1 MSAQPV
7 DQHWFISLHGKRY
20 GPYTFAALSQAA
32 AKGVIKAD
40 TNVWRLGWVK
50 WHPADRVPGLIEQ
63 AADPEGLDPITGEG
77 DEQHRDDPS
86 ERLELEGEDQPAE
99 ETRPMR
105 RQPAETAV
113 VADYHSEG
121 SRPGYGGEAA
131 SESPRGRKP
140 RRTVDVTA
148 VDGPNLDGLTTLDEE
163 DGGSLEPRMM
173 ENARIEREA
182 APVDAGDARAA
193 AAEARWGRRQRTEE
207 TDARIAASRWERR
220 GQTGDDDGW
229 VASRRKN
236 PAGDDKQDDD
246 AAPAALPARN
256 DDGAQLKIGNA
267 EAVARPEVP
276 PQVRYTATAAPP
288 RRFATGGIM
297 AGVLA
302 FALLAV
308 AVGSLFYG
316 GLIVMVEPRR
326 SAQAVVSAPPQPAAA
341 TSAELTSGLSAAADL
356 PQSVA
361 SLPAVVALQRNDPE
375 TFGTFTRRFADIAAN
390 APDDQLPSL
399 ARSALR
405 TSVKRLLA
413 NASGDTLTQ
422 MTDAY
427 LAYMKALQSVS
438 PETCVALSDE
448 SKGAKLTVNLAREL
462 PDLFAREMAVLER
475 VASSDPHAAIVPPSA
490 GQARSYL
497 DAVYS
502 KLGKQPVQTEL
513 LGRSTLTPAEFLPYC
528 TLVIAFYETVLALPQ
543 DDRVNLLRYLYAT
556 AADSDADGQK

>member
-1 MSAQPV
+1 MCAQPV
-7 DQHWFISLHGKRY
+7 DQHWFISLNGKRY

-86 ERLELEGEDQPAE
+86 QRLELEEEDPPGEEPHP
-99 ETRPMR
+99 TR

-113 VADYHSEG
+113 VADHHGEG
-121 SRPGYGGEAA
+121 SRPAHRGEAA

-140 RRTVDVTA
+140 RRSVDVTA
-148 VDGPNLDGLTTLDEE
+148 ADGANLDGLRTLDEE
-163 DGGSLEPRMM
+163 NGGSLEPRLM
-173 ENARIEREA
+173 ENGEGEDA
-182 APVDAGDARAA
+182 AVDAGDARAA
-193 AAEARWGRRQRTEE
+193 AAEARWGRRQQNEE

-220 GQTGDDDGW
+220 RRNGDDDGW

-236 PAGDDKQDDD
+236 PARDDEQDDD
-246 AAPAALPARN
+246 AAPAALPTQN
-256 DDGAQLKIGNA
+256 DAGAPLKIDNA
-267 EAVARPEVP
+267 EAAVMPEVP
-276 PQVRYTATAAPP
+276 PQVRQTAAAP
-288 RRFATGGIM
+288 RHRFATGDIM

-302 FALLAV
+302 FAVLAV

-316 GLIVMVEPRR
+316 GLIVT
-326 SAQAVVSAPPQPAAA
+326 
-341 TSAELTSGLSAAADL
+341 TSPELTSGLSAAADL

-361 SLPAVVALQRNDPE
+361 GLPAVVALQRNDPE
-375 TFGTFTRRFADIAAN
+375 TFGAFRRRFADTTVN

-405 TSVKRLLA
+405 TSLKRLLA
-413 NASGDTLTQ
+413 NASGDTLLQ
-422 MTDAY
+422 MTEAY

-448 SKGAKLTVNLAREL
+448 SKGAKLTVNLAQEL
-462 PDLFAREMAVLER
+462 PELFAREMAVLER
-475 VASSDPHAAIVPPSA
+475 VASTDPRAAIVPPSA
-490 GQARSYL
+490 GQARGYL
-497 DAVYS
+497 DAVYN

-556 AADSDADGQK
+556 AATDSDADGQK